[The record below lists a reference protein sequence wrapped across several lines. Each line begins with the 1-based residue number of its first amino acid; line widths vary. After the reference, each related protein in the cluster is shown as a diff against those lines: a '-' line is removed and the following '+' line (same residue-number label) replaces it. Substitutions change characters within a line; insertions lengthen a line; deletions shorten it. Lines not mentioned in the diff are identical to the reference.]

1 MKTQIENRIENAT
14 LEGMEAF
21 VSLLNDIQDCKNEKE
36 LREKFSDKNENAA
49 LYINFF
55 VVGFDKWG
63 RMWVKE
69 IVNGMISDKRLILV
83 DF

>member
-1 MKTQIENRIENAT
+1 MKTQIENRFENAT

-36 LREKFSDKNENAA
+36 LREKFSDKNENVT

-55 VVGFDKWG
+55 VAGFG
-63 RMWVKE
+63 RGHMWVKE
-69 IVNGMISDKRLILV
+69 IVNGKISEKRLILV
-83 DF
+83 EF

>member
-1 MKTQIENRIENAT
+1 MKAQIENRIENAT

-55 VVGFDKWG
+55 VVGFGKNH
-63 RMWVKE
+63 MWVKK
-69 IVNGMISDKRLILV
+69 IVNDKISDKRLILV
-83 DF
+83 EF

>member
-21 VSLLNDIQDCKNEKE
+21 VSLLNDIQDCKNEE
-36 LREKFSDKNENAA
+36 GLREKFSDKNENVA

-55 VVGFDKWG
+55 VVGFGK
-63 RMWVKE
+63 RHMWVKE
-69 IVNGMISDKRLILV
+69 IVNGEISDKRLILV
-83 DF
+83 EF